1 MLLFIIINV
10 ANLIFL
16 GAYLVKDI
24 LWLRILSIAGS
35 VVIIPYYYIQI
46 EPLWAPIAWTIAYM
60 VIHGVRTWGIIQERR
75 PVDFLPDE
83 DKLYKS
89 TFPNLSAHQFK
100 KILTL
105 GKWADLDGGRK
116 VLTEGNP
123 AETLTAVL
131 TGEIEARK
139 GGRLLGTYDPGD
151 FVGLGCIM
159 ADAPEFCDAIVTRP
173 ARVMRWNFS
182 ELKSIMD
189 SDQDL
194 AFALRK
200 TAGSALA
207 AKLIKVMQ
215 PA

>member
-1 MLLFIIINV
+1 MLLFITINV

-35 VVIIPYYYIQI
+35 VVILPYYYFQI
-46 EPLWAPIAWTIAYM
+46 ETLWAPIAWTFAYM

-75 PVDFLPDE
+75 PVDFLPEE

-89 TFPNLSAHQFK
+89 TFPNLSAHEFK

-105 GKWADLDGGRK
+105 GKWADLDGGYK

-131 TGEIEARK
+131 TGQIEARK
-139 GGRLLGTYDPGD
+139 GDRLLGTYDSGD

-159 ADAPEFCDAIVTRP
+159 ADTTEFCDAIVTRP
-173 ARVMRWNFS
+173 ARVMHWTYPD
-182 ELKSIMD
+182 LKKILD

-194 AFALRK
+194 ALALRK

-207 AKLIKVMQ
+207 AKLVNVMQ
-215 PA
+215 LA